1 MISIGRRKLYRVCLE
16 ETNKMAGFIDSFIDS
31 FMGSF
36 WEEVDFGLSGW
47 QASHCHPD
55 RAQRRGVSGLGAG
68 KFMQSLCDR
77 SHEFVIFS
85 VRATR
90 YGSNRALV
98 QSEKNRLISE
108 P

>member
-1 MISIGRRKLYRVCLE
+1 MISIGRGKLYRVCLE
-16 ETNKMAGFIDSFIDS
+16 ETNKMAGFIDSFMSS
-31 FMGSF
+31 FVSSF

-47 QASHCHPD
+47 QASHCHPH

-90 YGSNRALV
+90 YCSNRALV